1 MNNRYEISG
10 ITQSYNHTSPTR
22 TVIMPLLIIA
32 ILGAMGAFYFYGK
45 PKPEELAKI
54 PAAEAPSPETG
65 DAPPTSPIPVAMS
78 TSTTPKE
85 TSRTAT
91 PLVRTGEPPLP
102 EVATGT
108 FTPWMTPDG
117 LDSWVRKRNEG
128 HSVSFWQRGH
138 WITAV
143 EGRWNGDTHEFRI
156 AFDSTPSSPDWRWQY
171 RVNQTPEE
179 FMENSNKLQA
189 EGFRMVQVQSF
200 DHPDKRRRYQ
210 AVWEKSDRIG
220 SSVASENNN
229 AVPEASQAIAV
240 ATVTN
245 SGNTADTVAATPANT
260 TASPTTPT
268 TVQEPFDENI
278 AEEPRDDTPVIESG
292 ILDVNN
298 LQFR

>member
-1 MNNRYEISG
+1 
-10 ITQSYNHTSPTR
+10 
-22 TVIMPLLIIA
+22 MPLLIIA

-102 EVATGT
+102 DVTTGT

-210 AVWEKSDRIG
+210 AVWEKADRIG

-229 AVPEASQAIAV
+229 AEPEASQTIAV

-268 TVQEPFDENI
+268 TAQEPFDENI
-278 AEEPRDDTPVIESG
+278 AAEPRDDTPVIESG